1 MHQPD
6 VTYEWIVTEYS
17 ELPFKS
23 NEGWDWEEIVD
34 YAEEHLNNATLV
46 QIDETIYDDP
56 VEISGKARSSA
67 VADLKEELASILS
80 DEYYNMTIYKK
91 IYDGNNVV
99 LKQSMMFQ
107 IYENGYFTWREA
119 INVGALIAKTGATLT
134 QGNVKAI
141 CSAFGIGLSALSML
155 PANGAMNRYY
165 CTATEYRCVHVNDST
180 DIYNITH
187 RYINYDAYEDA
198 SFNNDERAYIDQE
211 SRYVLCPDGDDYYL
225 AYETQVEDG
234 YDNFLAGDPIG

>member
-1 MHQPD
+1 MKKRFLSAFVVLALICSMIPPAYAANNVAGAEKVISSYTQEIEGGDMFALLTDAKSVAILTNDNENLIRIAIVYLHQPD

-91 IYDGNNVV
+91 Y
-99 LKQSMMFQ
+99 MME
-107 IYENGYFTWREA
+107 IM
-119 INVGALIAKTGATLT
+119 
-134 QGNVKAI
+134 
-141 CSAFGIGLSALSML
+141 LS
-155 PANGAMNRYY
+155 
-165 CTATEYRCVHVNDST
+165 
-180 DIYNITH
+180 
-187 RYINYDAYEDA
+187 
-198 SFNNDERAYIDQE
+198 
-211 SRYVLCPDGDDYYL
+211 
-225 AYETQVEDG
+225 
-234 YDNFLAGDPIG
+234 